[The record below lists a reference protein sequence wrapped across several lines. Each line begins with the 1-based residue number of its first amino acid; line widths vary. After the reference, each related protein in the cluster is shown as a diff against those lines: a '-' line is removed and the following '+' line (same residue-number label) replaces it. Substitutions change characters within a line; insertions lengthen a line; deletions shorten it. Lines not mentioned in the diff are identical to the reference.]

1 MGRYEGGQMNFS
13 QQRTGTWP
21 WVDMQSESIRR
32 YGFSSVRG
40 DQSRK
45 EEIPASDEAERAQE
59 KGNSS
64 SSSTRMQVHLGLKND
79 SEPLR
84 SSFTF
89 SIAYRLRSSFVEEA
103 NVLNKCPP
111 LFTHLLSPLN
121 PCFSHSQL

>member
-1 MGRYEGGQMNFS
+1 MNFS

-103 NVLNKCPP
+103 NVLKQVPP
-111 LFTHLLSPLN
+111 PYLLISSLP
-121 PCFSHSQL
+121 